1 MNILGL
7 QETDWLTRGPHTQ
20 HHIFERLSKNSN
32 VKITV
37 LDYDIDKILKLESLL
52 VKKQTYSNIHRAVK
66 DSHVLVVRTAH
77 IQVPYLRR
85 ISSLITNFFEML
97 KLFREDRPDIIIGF
111 SITNGF
117 IGLILA
123 KLFRI
128 PYIFYYIDLLHSLVP
143 VSYAQYFARSISRFL
158 FKNSDRVIV
167 VTKPLQKYVLNEGVP
182 IEKVNILLN
191 GISLENTIV
200 DKEKLGVLKSDI
212 SIEDGDFVILY
223 MGYLYDFAGLK
234 AIIDYYNADVKS
246 GKLNIKFLIVGD
258 GGIYNRLINH
268 IKKINADWVILTG
281 KVPFF
286 EVTEYIELADLCL
299 MSFEVNN
306 VTKDITPVKVMEYM
320 AMKKPVLSNSLPGV
334 ISEIGRNNGVI
345 FAKNQED
352 LIHKIGELIPDK
364 NHLKEIGIKGYQI
377 IQKRYLWSIILTE
390 FKKIIISEIR
400 NKNSNILLKSLLS

>member
-32 VKITV
+32 VKITI
-37 LDYDIDKILKLESLL
+37 LDYDIDKILKLDSLL
-52 VKKQTYSNIHRAVK
+52 VKKQIYSNIHRAVK

-85 ISSLITNFFEML
+85 ISSLITNFFGML
-97 KLFREDRPDIIIGF
+97 KLFRENRPDIILGF

-128 PYIFYYIDLLHSLVP
+128 PYIFYYIDLLHTLVS
-143 VSYAQYFARSISRFL
+143 VSYAQYYAKLLSDYL
-158 FKNSDRVIV
+158 FKKSDCVIV
-167 VTKPLQKYVLNEGVP
+167 VTKFLQSYVINEGAPPKNVH
-182 IEKVNILLN
+182 ILLN

-200 DKEKLGVLKSDI
+200 NREKLEKLKHKL
-212 SIEDGDFVILY
+212 SIRENDFVLLY
-223 MGYLYDFAGLK
+223 LGYLYDFAGLK
-234 AIIDYYNADVKS
+234 EIIDYYNADVKS

-258 GGIYNRLINH
+258 GEIYNRLINH
-268 IKKINADWVILTG
+268 VKEINADWVILTG

-286 EVTEYIELADLCL
+286 EITEYIELSNLCL
-299 MSFEVNN
+299 MSFELNN

-320 AMKKPVLSNSLPGV
+320 AMKKPVLSTSLPSIV
-334 ISEIGRNNGVI
+334 REIGKNNGVI
-345 FAKNQED
+345 FAQNQKELVEKIRDLTKEKEKLKNLGLQGYELIKKHYMWPNILKDLKKIMLD
-352 LIHKIGELIPDK
+352 LI
-364 NHLKEIGIKGYQI
+364 KE
-377 IQKRYLWSIILTE
+377 
-390 FKKIIISEIR
+390 KKQ
-400 NKNSNILLKSLLS
+400 LS

>member
-1 MNILGL
+1 MIILGL

-20 HHIFERLSKNSN
+20 HHIFERLSKNPN
-32 VKITV
+32 FKITV
-37 LDYDIDKILKLESLL
+37 FDYDIDKILRLKSLII
-52 VKKQTYSNIHRAVK
+52 KKQIYNNIDRAVEN
-66 DSHVLVVRTAH
+66 SNVLIIRTAN

-85 ISSLITNFFEML
+85 ISFLITNFFGIL
-97 KLFREDRPDIIIGF
+97 KFIRKKRPDVIIGF
-111 SITNGF
+111 SITNGVV
-117 IGLILA
+117 GLLLS

-128 PYIFYYIDLLHSLVP
+128 PYIFYYIDLLHTLVP
-143 VSYAQYFARSISRFL
+143 LSYAQEFARLISRFL

-200 DKEKLGVLKSDI
+200 DREKLGDLKSNI
-212 SIEDGDFVILY
+212 SIEDDDFVILY

-234 AIIDYYNADVKS
+234 EIIDYYNADVES

-268 IKKINADWVILTG
+268 VKEINADWVILTG

-286 EVTEYIELADLCL
+286 EITEYIELADLCL
-299 MSFEVNN
+299 MSFELND

-320 AMKKPVLSNSLPGV
+320 AMKKPVLSTSLPSV
-334 ISEIGRNNGVI
+334 VREIGKNNGVI
-345 FAKNQED
+345 FAQNQKELVEKIRDLTKEKEKLKNLGLKGYELIKKHYMWPDILKDLKKIMLD
-352 LIHKIGELIPDK
+352 LI
-364 NHLKEIGIKGYQI
+364 KE
-377 IQKRYLWSIILTE
+377 
-390 FKKIIISEIR
+390 KKQ
-400 NKNSNILLKSLLS
+400 LS